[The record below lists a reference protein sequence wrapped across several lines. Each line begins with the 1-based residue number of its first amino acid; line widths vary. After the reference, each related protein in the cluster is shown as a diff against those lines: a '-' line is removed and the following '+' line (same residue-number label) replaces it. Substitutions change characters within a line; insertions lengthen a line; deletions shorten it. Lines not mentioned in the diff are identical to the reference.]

1 MITQAGFCCGSD
13 QITSPYFNVGKMLG
27 LLPVTDVVQQTG
39 QVAQTMGRCRE
50 VNGIQVWDVGIFMRA
65 A

>member
-1 MITQAGFCCGSD
+1 
-13 QITSPYFNVGKMLG
+13 MLG